1 MTDALRTWLPTA
13 AAGVSIA
20 LMGLCALRLL
30 ARLIRV
36 LRGQEDPFTPVRP
49 ADELPGRAPARA
61 LLAAAGAALLSRALV
76 YLLAY
81 AMRRAMGESGGL
93 LETLPLLWV
102 HWDTRHYTGIAL
114 EGYTAVG
121 DERLRLVFFP
131 LYPLLMRLLSP
142 LTGGNVFASGLLISL
157 ACSAAASAMLCS
169 LAYETYGARTAK
181 LSVAYL
187 LLSPLSVFLNCCY
200 TEALFLCMTLAAMM
214 LLRRGRPW
222 LAALCGMGA
231 ALTRMPGVI
240 VAGLFL
246 IELLA
251 GIPKARLTMRAVLR
265 CAGQMLIVFSGLLI
279 YWAINWIVTGDALM
293 YMTYQRENWFQEP
306 GTFWGSVSNT
316 VYYLLGSLEEGDW
329 FFSWGAQ
336 LAAMAFVFLLLAF
349 CVDALPF
356 DWAAYSFVYVA
367 VVLAPTWLLSGPR
380 YLFALAPLPMLKAQM
395 VRGRGNHAAALTLSA
410 ALLVLFTF
418 GYTIAIEVL

>member
-1 MTDALRTWLPTA
+1 MSEALRAWLPA
-13 AAGVSIA
+13 AAGWVSIA
-20 LMGLCALRLL
+20 LMGVCGLRLL
-30 ARLIRV
+30 GRLTRV
-36 LRGQEDPFTPVRP
+36 LRGQEDAFTPANASGGQ
-49 ADELPGRAPARA
+49 ADRAPVRA

-81 AMRRAMGESGGL
+81 AMRRAMGNPGGFF
-93 LETLPLLWV
+93 ETLPTLWV

-131 LYPLLMRLLSP
+131 LYPLLMRALSP
-142 LTGGNVFASGLLISL
+142 LTGGNVFTSGVLISL
-157 ACSAAASAMLCS
+157 ACSAAASAQLCS

-200 TEALFLCMTLAAMM
+200 TEALFLCLTLSTML

-222 LAALCGMGA
+222 LAALCGMAG

-240 VAGLFL
+240 IAGLFL

-251 GIPKARLTMRAVLR
+251 GIPKGRFCARAVLR
-265 CAGQMLIVFSGLLI
+265 CAGQMLVVFSGLFI

-336 LAAMAFVFLLLAF
+336 LAAMTFVFLLLAF
-349 CVDALPF
+349 RADALPF

-380 YLFALAPLPMLKAQM
+380 YLFALAPLPMLKAQLAE
-395 VRGRGNHAAALTLSA
+395 GGGTHAAALTLSA